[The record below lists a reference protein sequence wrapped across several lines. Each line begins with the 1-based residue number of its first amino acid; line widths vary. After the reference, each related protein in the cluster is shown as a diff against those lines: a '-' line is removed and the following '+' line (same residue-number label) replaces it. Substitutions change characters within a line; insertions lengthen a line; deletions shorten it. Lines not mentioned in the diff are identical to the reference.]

1 MKLKKI
7 LIEVKNKIKENGR
20 LINEHIYSGK
30 TIINVD
36 IQPEYQKFFS
46 FDKYEWANFLNENS
60 EKNKIIFLYNG
71 HETLGLI
78 SETDYINWLIDLG
91 VEEDVI
97 NEATFYDK
105 GYAFFRSCIDR
116 SIDDDEIVEL
126 IKFMIDNDVYSN
138 RDMTDELWEE
148 LESKSNIDL
157 NDIKTLLLDQ
167 DEFFNIPEVMDF
179 LRNQRN
185 IILTGGGID
194 ECLKEV
200 ELALLSLNISYSTH
214 SEFLF

>member
-1 MKLKKI
+1 
-7 LIEVKNKIKENGR
+7 
-20 LINEHIYSGK
+20 
-30 TIINVD
+30 
-36 IQPEYQKFFS
+36 
-46 FDKYEWANFLNENS
+46 
-60 EKNKIIFLYNG
+60 
-71 HETLGLI
+71 
-78 SETDYINWLIDLG
+78 
-91 VEEDVI
+91 
-97 NEATFYDK
+97 
-105 GYAFFRSCIDR
+105 
-116 SIDDDEIVEL
+116 
-126 IKFMIDNDVYSN
+126 MIDNDVYSN